1 MVELNQRDKD
11 GNLVILYT
19 SDPELQHTYVQ
30 AATKR
35 GYDVLKMS
43 SVIDSHFLNHQESKL
58 EKVRFK
64 RVDSEP
70 IEQLIP
76 KEQNTPSVL
85 SEAQETEIKELFT
98 LTVGDEKRKVTTAS
112 LSADDLPVM
121 ITRNE
126 FMRRMNE
133 MAATG
138 GHPFGMGQM
147 PETYDVVLNTAHPH
161 LLHIAGCQDPDKKQS
176 LIRHSYD
183 LALLAQ
189 GMLKG
194 AELSRFMERSLSLVD
209 A

>member
-1 MVELNQRDKD
+1 
-11 GNLVILYT
+11 
-19 SDPELQHTYVQ
+19 VQ

-76 KEQNTPSVL
+76 QEQNTPSVL

>member
-1 MVELNQRDKD
+1 M
-11 GNLVILYT
+11 G
-19 SDPELQHTYVQ
+19 
-30 AATKR
+30 
-35 GYDVLKMS
+35 

-85 SEAQETEIKELFT
+85 SETQETEIKELFT
-98 LTVGDEKRKVTTAS
+98 QIVGNDLHKVTTSS
-112 LSADDLPVM
+112 LSADELPVM

-126 FMRRMNE
+126 FMRRMND

-138 GHPFGMGQM
+138 GHPFGMRQM

-161 LLHIAGCQDPDKKQS
+161 LLYIVGCPDSDKKQS

-194 AELSRFMERSLSLVD
+194 ADLSRFMERSLSLVD
-209 A
+209 E